1 MNMALIEGNWKQF
14 KGNIRLQWGR
24 LCGNPLDV
32 IIGKREM
39 LAGKIQEI
47 CDLAKDGTGKQI

>member
-1 MNMALIEGNWKQF
+1 MALIEGNWKQF

-39 LAGKIQEI
+39 LAGKIQGI